1 MNHYPHFE
9 GIRSI
14 LMLMDLI
21 IWLVQDYVKRK
32 KKLSIIIYLTNQTT
46 SVETQKNWPNL
57 INTGEAMQW
66 LWRGACRYR

>member
-32 KKLSIIIYLTNQTT
+32 KKLSIYT
-46 SVETQKNWPNL
+46 
-57 INTGEAMQW
+57 
-66 LWRGACRYR
+66 